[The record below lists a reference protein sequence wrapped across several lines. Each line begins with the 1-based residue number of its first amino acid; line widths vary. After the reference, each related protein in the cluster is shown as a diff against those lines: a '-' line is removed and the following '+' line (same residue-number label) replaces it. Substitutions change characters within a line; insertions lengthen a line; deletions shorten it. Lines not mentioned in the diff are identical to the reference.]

1 MVWTPRATVAAVIE
15 NEGRFLLVE
24 ENTGQQPHNV
34 FNQPAGHLEDGES
47 LIDAVIRETMEE
59 TGYEFC
65 PTALSGIYRWIEPVS
80 GDTYLRF
87 SFTGELRQHHPDKPL
102 DDGIIG
108 PHWLTPQEIT
118 ALGTSLRSP
127 LVQRCID
134 DYLAGQH
141 YSLSLLTD
149 M

>member
-15 NEGRFLLVE
+15 NDGKFLLVE
-24 ENTGQQPHNV
+24 EDAGQQPHTV

-47 LIDAVIRETMEE
+47 LIDAVIRETLEE
-59 TGYEFC
+59 TGYDFN
-65 PTALSGIYRWIEPVS
+65 PTALSGIYRWIEPNS

-87 SFTGELRQHHPDKPL
+87 CFTGELGQHHPDKPL

-108 PHWLTPQEIT
+108 PHWLTLQEIT

-127 LVQRCID
+127 LVKRCLN
-134 DYLAGQH
+134 DYLAGQRFP
-141 YSLSLLTD
+141 LSLLTD